1 MQRRNSDRL
10 KKFHDEEN
18 QPEDDEN
25 DNKGNEGGKKE
36 GKVQTEDEQLSL
48 GKWTNKNVKSARQ
61 HQQGKQMQN
70 RPTMPEEDRRN
81 MDQNIQRFAKSGNEY

>member
-36 GKVQTEDEQLSL
+36 GKVQTEDE
-48 GKWTNKNVKSARQ
+48 
-61 HQQGKQMQN
+61 
-70 RPTMPEEDRRN
+70 
-81 MDQNIQRFAKSGNEY
+81 